1 MEWNIWNISPHTAV
15 NTDSQVFNPLQGCL
29 LVCCAVQGGRS
40 VWTFYIG
47 ETEQPRHNMRPRTQ
61 LYSPLSF
68 KCRCLHFGLSRH
80 DTWFKQKR
88 PCRSTV
94 IDHHQTEVVVFNTS
108 WWCWSITQTWDAL
121 PGDLAHT
128 LITPWPLWLQ
138 WATSWVTWGS
148 VWVKDTEAFWMKAG
162 QILRH

>member
-1 MEWNIWNISPHTAV
+1 MLCSA
-15 NTDSQVFNPLQGCL
+15 
-29 LVCCAVQGGRS
+29 GRS

-61 LYSPLSF
+61 LYSPLFF

-94 IDHHQTEVVVFNTS
+94 IDHHQTEVVVFKTS
-108 WWCWSITQTWDAL
+108 WRCWSITQTWDAL

-128 LITPWPLWLQ
+128 HILTHVTLMARDGMMGKCPTECSHRGLCDCSEPRLGLREVQFELKTPKPFGWKLDR
-138 WATSWVTWGS
+138 S
-148 VWVKDTEAFWMKAG
+148 
-162 QILRH
+162 